1 MRNSIVRVLQ
11 GRLTSVP
18 LSTREKL
25 DAIRSVERLE
35 EILDQALTV
44 SSVDELR
51 LDGETSN

>member
-1 MRNSIVRVLQ
+1 MRKSILLVLQ
-11 GRLTSVP
+11 RRLESVP
-18 LSTREKL
+18 VYVREKL
-25 DAIRSVERLE
+25 DAIGSIERLE